1 MEKLRCYMPLPI
13 FCAIISQKHLT
24 SDRNTQPPRQ
34 SHQDSKHQPMLHR
47 RANPHQETSLTHPS
61 KSFSNL
67 LSGSLPGHSESQVPF
82 CVDSLVLF
90 TPLRSNTASKTRA
103 KTGKSKRNAKTNE
116 ALLRSRKK
124 RRLSMTR
131 IPNPKE
137 RVQLP
142 KATSLFHSNAL
153 MTPHGLMWSRTN
165 PTKPWT
171 KERGKVSAKNI
182 KIAPQPNPRASLNTA
197 PKAKKKA
204 SGLCWKAHG
213 PRALWCPLS
222 KSKKS

>member
-1 MEKLRCYMPLPI
+1 MPRSICSAMPGNRVLPYMPSRTVGLSVQHHPKVWIPCSGVGVEGLPESQHTRKKKMEKLRCYMPLPI

-103 KTGKSKRNAKTNE
+103 KTGKSKRNAKTNA
-116 ALLRSRKK
+116 ALPRSRKK
-124 RRLSMTR
+124 RRLSQVWPEFRTQR
-131 IPNPKE
+131 KGCSCQ
-137 RVQLP
+137 RRQACFT
-142 KATSLFHSNAL
+142 ATL
-153 MTPHGLMWSRTN
+153 
-165 PTKPWT
+165 
-171 KERGKVSAKNI
+171 
-182 KIAPQPNPRASLNTA
+182 
-197 PKAKKKA
+197 
-204 SGLCWKAHG
+204 
-213 PRALWCPLS
+213 
-222 KSKKS
+222 